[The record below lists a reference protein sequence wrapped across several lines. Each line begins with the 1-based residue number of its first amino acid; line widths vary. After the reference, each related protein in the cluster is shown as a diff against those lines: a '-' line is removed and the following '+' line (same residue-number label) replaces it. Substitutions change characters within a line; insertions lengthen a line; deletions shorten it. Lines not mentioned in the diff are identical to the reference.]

1 MKLYRRKL
9 FAAAWLSVF
18 ALPIY
23 ADSFTLTTEK
33 AKGEVLTMALNTGVH
48 ATLTWD
54 GDEATRKEVYFT
66 GDFLEIPVL
75 GEKLQVNSE
84 ETITQLYCSEN
95 KLTSLNVTN
104 LKNLTTLVCSD
115 NLLNSISLT
124 LNVLLKE
131 LYCQRNQISTL
142 SLSKNDGLLRLNASQ
157 NPLKTLGIND
167 APHLS
172 YINLAQTKLTQFS
185 GVDFPELK
193 TCILQEG
200 DFSTVKLPSQ
210 IENVYAAQNQLETL
224 DLSENSKIQQLW
236 ISDNQLV
243 SLDLEEQKR
252 LEELVAESNK
262 LKKINLSRVSRT
274 TMTGFYVADNE
285 LPFSSFPTPSTK
297 LSVSVSPQRPY
308 VLNASVQ
315 EGETLKLD
323 SILYKNVWSAQLSP
337 NVVWKYKN
345 NGNLV
350 PEEYYERVSGGVG
363 FVFKEPLGAIYGEVT
378 SSVYPD
384 FVMQIEGIQVGSS
397 TGVHDAMM
405 TENCNIYAGKQLL
418 TLECTTPMV
427 VVVQRI
433 DGSLVLSE
441 KVSSGNYTWSLPSG
455 VYLVNKKKIFVR

>member
-185 GVDFPELK
+185 GADFPELK

-210 IENVYAAQNQLETL
+210 F
-224 DLSENSKIQQLW
+224 
-236 ISDNQLV
+236 
-243 SLDLEEQKR
+243 
-252 LEELVAESNK
+252 
-262 LKKINLSRVSRT
+262 
-274 TMTGFYVADNE
+274 G
-285 LPFSSFPTPSTK
+285 
-297 LSVSVSPQRPY
+297 
-308 VLNASVQ
+308 
-315 EGETLKLD
+315 
-323 SILYKNVWSAQLSP
+323 
-337 NVVWKYKN
+337 WKYSQS
-345 NGNLV
+345 
-350 PEEYYERVSGGVG
+350 R
-363 FVFKEPLGAIYGEVT
+363 
-378 SSVYPD
+378 
-384 FVMQIEGIQVGSS
+384 
-397 TGVHDAMM
+397 
-405 TENCNIYAGKQLL
+405 
-418 TLECTTPMV
+418 
-427 VVVQRI
+427 
-433 DGSLVLSE
+433 
-441 KVSSGNYTWSLPSG
+441 
-455 VYLVNKKKIFVR
+455 